1 MYTWFVS
8 FKDMPR
14 LTWLLSCM
22 YYASFDFSK
31 NFLKT
36 CAKSMGYK
44 ANDNEFYSHA
54 ASIMPIA

>member
-1 MYTWFVS
+1 
-8 FKDMPR
+8 
-14 LTWLLSCM
+14 M

-54 ASIMPIA
+54 ASIMPVA